1 MGREGCSRLLNAAYL
16 LGHLQHGLQRE
27 QVLVARAQQVWPNAD
42 GQIAAAHPAGGG
54 VVADMLEEGQQP
66 LEEEE
71 VGCRQLAGHPEG
83 TGTQR

>member
-1 MGREGCSRLLNAAYL
+1 MGREGCSRLLSTAYL
-16 LGHLQHGLQRE
+16 LSHLQHGLQRE
-27 QVLVARAQQVWPNAD
+27 QVLVACAQQVWPNAD
-42 GQIAAAHPAGGG
+42 GQIAAAHPAGGR